1 MRTCLSLVTLM
12 AMACGAPDYEPQ
24 TRRAPID
31 TGIIDDTGLFGTD
44 TGPDTDTGTG
54 EEPDPDAD
62 PDVDTDPPGLSTD
75 VCYLGAARNNG
86 TCLPTVAPASL
97 PAAYDYPPALS
108 GSAQYREPERYLDLT
123 VVSASTQIAPNFVLS
138 EIASA
143 SKGRYGVVQP
153 HAIASLQ
160 AVRDAVGALRVNSG
174 YRSPDYNA
182 GVGGASSSRHQYGD
196 GFDLDPITST
206 LPQLDT
212 SCGNNGAGYTQVYA
226 THVHCDW
233 RNDTVDTMFYG
244 PARRSTQ
251 TARLPELHA
260 LIRWRGGELTAPTEG
275 WDEGE
280 PLREWSAFS
289 ADGTVLESVTAE
301 TYLPPLDAVAVD
313 VFVGRRL
320 QRRLWLGAA
329 PE

>member
-1 MRTCLSLVTLM
+1 MRACLSLMTVM
-12 AMACGAPDYEPQ
+12 AMACGGPDYEPQ

-31 TGIIDDTGLFGTD
+31 TGNIDDTGLFGTD
-44 TGPDTDTGTG
+44 RDPDTAPDTD
-54 EEPDPDAD
+54 P
-62 PDVDTDPPGLSTD
+62 DTDPDIDTDPLDMD

-123 VVSASTQIAPNFVLS
+123 VVAANTQIAPNFALS

-160 AVRDAVGALRVNSG
+160 LVRDAVGALQVNSG
-174 YRSPDYNA
+174 YRSPEYNA

-196 GFDLDPITST
+196 GFDLDPVSAS
-206 LPQLDT
+206 LAQLDA
-212 SCGNNGAGYTQVYA
+212 SCNGNGAGYTQVYA

-233 RNDTVDTMFYG
+233 RNDTVDTTFYG
-244 PARRSTQ
+244 PARRSAQ
-251 TARLPELHA
+251 TVLLPQLHA
-260 LIRWRGGELTAPTEG
+260 HIQWHGGELTAPAEG

-280 PLREWSAFS
+280 PLREWTAVD
-289 ADGTVLESVTAE
+289 ADGMVMESVTAE

-320 QRRLWLGAA
+320 QRRLWLGPA

>member
-1 MRTCLSLVTLM
+1 MRTCLSLITVM
-12 AMACGAPDYEPQ
+12 AMACGGPDYEPQ

-31 TGIIDDTGLFGTD
+31 TGNIDDTGLFDTD
-44 TGPDTDTGTG
+44 VEPDTDP
-54 EEPDPDAD
+54 E
-62 PDVDTDPPGLSTD
+62 VDTDPDTEPDFDTDLPPPSTD
-75 VCYLGAARNNG
+75 ACYLGAARDNA
-86 TCLPTVAPASL
+86 TCLATVAPATL

-108 GSAQYREPERYLDLT
+108 GSAQYREPVRYLDLT
-123 VVSASTQIAPNFVLS
+123 IVPSSTQIAPNFALS

-160 AVRDAVGALRVNSG
+160 LVRDAVGALRVNSG

-182 GVGGASSSRHQYGD
+182 GVGGATSSRHQYGD
-196 GFDLDPITST
+196 GFDLAPISAS
-206 LPQLDT
+206 LGQLDAA
-212 SCGNNGAGYTQVYA
+212 CDNNGAGYTQVYA

-233 RNDTVDTMFYG
+233 RNDAVDTTFYG
-244 PARRSTQ
+244 AARRSTQ
-251 TARLPELHA
+251 AAALPELHA
-260 LIRWRGGELTAPTEG
+260 QIQWRGGELTAPAEG

-280 PLREWSAFS
+280 PLREWTAVG
-289 ADGTVLESVTAE
+289 ADGLVMESVTAE

-320 QRRLWLGAA
+320 QRRLWLGPA